1 MQQITS
7 ACCHQSAGSL
17 KRMYPTVNLE
27 NLQLYKQAVIHQQLL
42 QSESVVN
49 IYATEVIQI
58 KQHKILVTVCELM
71 EGGSL
76 TIPENGYPYNE
87 AF

>member
-1 MQQITS
+1 
-7 ACCHQSAGSL
+7 
-17 KRMYPTVNLE
+17 MYPNVKLE

-42 QSESVVN
+42 KSESVVK
-49 IYATEVIQI
+49 IYATYVIQI

-71 EGGSL
+71 EGSL